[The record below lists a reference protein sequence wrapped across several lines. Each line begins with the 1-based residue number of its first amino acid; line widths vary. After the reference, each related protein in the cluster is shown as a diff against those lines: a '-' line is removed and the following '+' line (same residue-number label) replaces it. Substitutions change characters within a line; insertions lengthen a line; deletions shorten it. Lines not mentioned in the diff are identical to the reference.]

1 MARSCSFHGNLQCT
15 CMCLYVH
22 SCEYCV
28 HVCWKEEDIHY
39 SYYLDKRNEIK
50 SPAVDEKRFCFIFAM
65 PSLWPE
71 DKSEGIY
78 VLHLGGI
85 SASLTPSSKTE
96 NRELMGVSAHYVKKT
111 RYHIE

>member
-1 MARSCSFHGNLQCT
+1 
-15 CMCLYVH
+15 MCLYVH

-50 SPAVDEKRFCFIFAM
+50 SIPLKCNTLWEDPAVDEKRFCFIFAM

-85 SASLTPSSKTE
+85 SASLTHSSKIE
-96 NRELMGVSAHYVKKT
+96 NRELMGGSLHYVKKT